1 MSILSKI
8 EDVKLQRKTLFL
20 PKIEKRLQHL
30 EKIEKQIENLDNLM
44 SLIQNQCEAKHG
56 PYYNMLV
63 SDAGMELRLHQVS
76 TAEVKKRLV
85 ETRKELERL
94 KIRFSRKSISVQV
107 FGMAGSGKS
116 TFIQS
121 VTGLTNDVVL
131 ASEGSHCTGVS
142 SFIYNSDHFETRVY
156 LYTKAEILSI
166 FNKSLALLQEKYA
179 PKETPKMLQD
189 FDSIRTFKLSDVG
202 LPEMIEK
209 RMSVLKYVIN
219 YDLINKLLSGCDSN
233 GEPLKGAQKDE
244 SGRVVISIDNP
255 GNVQKWVAQHNGHRD
270 SDPDYIAYLNYLAV
284 NHVDIF
290 QPFNYSDAGDI
301 VLMDNVGLGDGASD
315 VSTEQH
321 MYQAIAD
328 NSDAVIL
335 LYQPKPNDGWR
346 GEEDMIIEKLNQI
359 RFVDVYRGIERTDVN
374 EVYLLLNKRE
384 TKGNDNSNDCAEV
397 VKAFKG
403 SRFNRKETILI
414 ANAFYK
420 ESVRTDA
427 VEPILGQLTENLIK
441 IDERKIKTANDLGA
455 QLYAD
460 YQELVRIV
468 LKVLSGSMKQ
478 GSNEMKKFLELYE
491 TDLDYSNELKKLD
504 NRYAQNKDSE
514 CKEVQNSI
522 EEVIVRLT
530 KLIDKPDK
538 ILVDVEKGKDATNAI
553 FEKYVKLLRNR
564 IYEAFAGV
572 NTSVLIPLQNKVKDS
587 IINILYENARFGRIP
602 LQGYAIEEGP
612 SQEWLAT
619 FIEEKVDIDSYP
631 QMREMLLFVLDYQ
644 LNIQGL
650 IEYHVAKCL
659 NTIDK
664 HNSEFRTMN
673 PITGVTDI
681 QHAKKIWSEIVSRAT
696 AIQNKMRVWRDEFSL
711 IPSHSFYARIS
722 MFRDMM
728 VDDNIAEKELRHFY
742 AENRMA
748 IWRDEF
754 ASLILET
761 EAFGNWNEISKTL
774 TDLCVKNEFTT
785 KTA

>member
-1 MSILSKI
+1 MSIQSKI

-30 EKIEKQIENLDNLM
+30 EKIEKQIESLDSLM
-44 SLIQNQCEAKHG
+44 VLIQNQCDAKHG

-63 SDAGMELRLHQVS
+63 NDAGMELRLRQVS
-76 TAEVKKRLV
+76 TFEVKKCLA
-85 ETRKELERL
+85 ETKKELERL
-94 KIRFSRKSISVQV
+94 KKRFSRKSISLQV

-121 VTGLTNDVVL
+121 VTGLSNDVVL
-131 ASEGSHCTGVS
+131 ASEGGHCTGVS
-142 SFIYNSDHFETRVY
+142 SFIYNSDHFETLVY
-156 LYTKAEILSI
+156 LYTRAEILSI
-166 FNKSLALLQEKYA
+166 FNKSLALLQQKYA
-179 PKETPKMLQD
+179 PMETPKLLQD
-189 FDSIRTFKLSDVG
+189 FASIKTFKLSDVG
-202 LPEMIEK
+202 LPDMIEK
-209 RMSVLKYVIN
+209 RMSVLKYVN
-219 YDLINKLLSGCDSN
+219 NFDLINKLLSGTDIN
-233 GEPLKGAQKDE
+233 GEPLDGARKDE
-244 SGRVVISIDNP
+244 SGRFIISISNP
-255 GNVQKWVAQHNGHRD
+255 ENVQKWVAQHNGHHT

-284 NHVDIF
+284 DHVDIY

-301 VLMDNVGLGDGASD
+301 VLMDNVGLGDGSSD

-335 LYQPKPNDGWR
+335 LYQPKANSGWR
-346 GEEDMIIEKLNQI
+346 GEEELIISNLNKI
-359 RFVDVYRGIERTDVN
+359 RFVDVYRAIERTDVN

-384 TKGNDNSNDCAEV
+384 TEGNNNSKDCPEV
-397 VKAFKG
+397 VDYYKR
-403 SRFNRKETILI
+403 SPFNRKETILI

-420 ESVRTDA
+420 DSVRTDA
-427 VEPILGQLTENLIK
+427 VEPILKQLTENLEK
-441 IDERKIKTANDLGA
+441 IDERKIKTANELGS
-455 QLYAD
+455 QLYTA
-460 YQELVRIV
+460 YQELVKNV

-504 NRYAQNKDSE
+504 NQYAQNKDSE
-514 CKEVQNSI
+514 CKEVQDSI
-522 EEVIVRLT
+522 EEVIVKLT

-564 IYEAFAGV
+564 IYEAFADV

-587 IINILYENARFGRIP
+587 IINILFENAKFGKIP

-619 FIEEKVDIDSYP
+619 FIEEKVEKDSYP

-673 PITGVTDI
+673 PITGVTDP

-696 AIQNKMRVWRDEFSL
+696 AIQNKMRVWRDDFSL

-748 IWRDEF
+748 IWREEF
-754 ASLILET
+754 ASLIQET
-761 EAFGNWNEISKTL
+761 EAFGNWNEESKAL

-785 KTA
+785 KLT